1 MAYRYVP
8 PHEEL
13 HRLLDEIADMIPRV
27 QAMLSPDMLE
37 NDTDRDLLRWAIAPA
52 RALRSALL
60 DVQQTHMH
68 SANHRYG
75 AAMLAHEAPL

>member
-1 MAYRYVP
+1 MAYKYIP

-37 NDTDRDLLRWAIAPA
+37 NDTDRHLLRMAIGPA
-52 RALRSALL
+52 GALRSALL
-60 DVQQTHMH
+60 DIQPEHQTAEP
-68 SANHRYG
+68 SHRD
-75 AAMLAHEAPL
+75 LELT